1 MTCTIL
7 LIYSSFQICLPD
19 SVTERNSHSM
29 TTYPISNQY
38 FWIVVT
44 GGDRGMSTFSH
55 ITGSDVTVI
64 IELGMI
70 IDIHVHVHTGTCI
83 IKCDCACKN

>member
-1 MTCTIL
+1 
-7 LIYSSFQICLPD
+7 
-19 SVTERNSHSM
+19 M